1 MENTV
6 DKKVINGKTYKAVD
20 GIKDTCEGCAGF
32 GAGNNQLCADLGMD
46 CLSAEGQ
53 DKVWVLEIV

>member
-1 MENTV
+1 M

-32 GAGNNQLCADLGMD
+32 GAGNNQLCADLGID

-53 DKVWVLEIV
+53 DKVWVLEIE

>member
-1 MENTV
+1 M

-32 GAGNNQLCADLGMD
+32 RAGTGKLCVDLGMD
-46 CLSAEGQ
+46 CLSAEGK
-53 DKVWVLEIV
+53 DKVWVLEME